1 MKQILFSKSILM
13 GAALLAGTAMFT
25 ACSSDEVVQENVN
38 PTFDGESVKT
48 QFAISIPA
56 AGPKKKMTSDN
67 TQQSGTTFL
76 GMQNIRLIPYNS
88 TAWESAQTLDK
99 ILALENIGSGNVSGN
114 ESQKI
119 YTDVDI
125 PVGTDRFLFY
135 GVAQGDDK
143 VQNGSLIPTI
153 DGQATR
159 ANINFELEQIH
170 DGTTM
175 TEQTQLVSLLNR
187 VENTSGWSAYTTE
200 TTAEDKA
207 IKKLYTDFTSMK
219 AGSASSILNLMQS
232 LYRSLSFASSDGTT
246 GSDAAKLAYNIRQAI
261 TTDASGG
268 LTLSASG
275 DPGEETLSYPEGFDS
290 TFPANY
296 KLPDG
301 AVRVKFNKDGTSG
314 EKFSADNNSYE
325 VGGSNNL
332 KIENITYPAS
342 LYYFCQSELK
352 ASTSTNA
359 TFPTNGSW
367 GGEQSWTGWDQTAV
381 AATTRSIAMVSPVN
395 YGVGMLATTVKCASD
410 NLIDAG
416 DNTIAIGTN
425 GFTLTGV
432 LVGGQPD
439 NVQWNMYQ
447 AYANTSSRTKTI
459 YDAAIPATNPKVTT
473 TACDANY
480 TLALDNSKF
489 TDSGMGTRAGKD
501 SQDKVNIAIELV
513 NNTGKN
519 FEGADGIIYAG
530 SKFYL
535 VAKLD
540 PNSSTSGEVTGTSG
554 DFSGKESVFMKD
566 YKTTAKLTISSLKNA
581 YNGIPDLRST
591 SLQFGLAVNLEWQT
605 GLSFDVSIE

>member
-25 ACSSDEVVQENVN
+25 ACSSDEVIPENVN

-56 AGPKKKMTSDN
+56 AGPKTKMSPEN
-67 TQQSGTTFL
+67 TQQDGTTFL

-88 TAWESAQTLDK
+88 TAWGSAQALDK
-99 ILALENIGSGNVSGN
+99 ILSLNNIETGSTVATN
-114 ESQKI
+114 ETQKI

-135 GVAQGDDK
+135 GVAIGSDK

-153 DGQATR
+153 DGQANR
-159 ANINFELEQIH
+159 SDIKFELEQIH

-175 TEQTQLVSLLNR
+175 TDQTLLVGLLNR
-187 VENTSGWSAYTTE
+187 VKNTTGWSTYTTA

-207 IKKLYTDFTSMK
+207 IKKLYTDFITMN

-232 LYRSLSFASSDGTT
+232 LYRSLSFASSDG
-246 GSDAAKLAYNIRQAI
+246 GASDAAKMAYNIRQAI
-261 TTDASGG
+261 TTDVGGG
-268 LTLSASG
+268 LTLKVESG
-275 DPGEETLSYPEGFDS
+275 TSGEETLSYNTHEGFEA

-301 AVRVKFNKDGTSG
+301 AVRVKSVSG
-314 EKFSADNNSYE
+314 ADFTADNNSYE
-325 VGGSNNL
+325 VGGTDNL

-352 ASTSTNA
+352 ASTSTIV

-367 GGEQSWTGWDQTAV
+367 GSEQYWTGWGQTEV

-395 YGVGMLATTVKCASD
+395 YGVGMLATTVKCASE

-432 LVGGQPD
+432 LIGGQPD
-439 NVQWNMYQ
+439 DVQWDMYQ
-447 AYANTSSRTKTI
+447 TYAGTLSRTKTI
-459 YDAAIPATNPKVTT
+459 YDAAILVTNPNVTT

-489 TDSGMGTRAGKD
+489 TDSGMGSRAGKD

-535 VAKLD
+535 VAQLD
-540 PNSSTSGEVTGTSG
+540 PNGISVTN
-554 DFSGKESVFMKD
+554 DDNKSVFMKD
-566 YKTTAKLTISSLKNA
+566 YKTTATLTISSLKNA

>member
-25 ACSSDEVVQENVN
+25 ACSSDEVIPENVN

-56 AGPKKKMTSDN
+56 AGPKTKMSPEN
-67 TQQSGTTFL
+67 TQQGGTNFL
-76 GMQNIRLIPYNS
+76 GMQNIRLIPYNN
-88 TAWESAQTLDK
+88 TAWGSAQALDK
-99 ILALENIGSGNVSGN
+99 ILALEDISNGNVLGN
-114 ESQKI
+114 ETQKI

-153 DGQATR
+153 DGQANR
-159 ANINFELEQIH
+159 SDIKFELEQIH

-175 TEQTQLVSLLNR
+175 TEQTLLVGLLNR
-187 VENTSGWSAYTTE
+187 VENTSGWSTYSTE
-200 TTAEDKA
+200 ATAEDKA
-207 IKKLYTDFTSMK
+207 IKKLYTDFITMK

-232 LYRSLSFASSDGTT
+232 LYRSLSFASNDG
-246 GSDAAKLAYNIRQAI
+246 GASDAAKLAYNIRQAI
-261 TTDASGG
+261 TINASGG

-359 TFPTNGSW
+359 IFPTNGNW
-367 GGEQSWTGWDQTAV
+367 GSETSWTGWDQTAV

-432 LVGGQPD
+432 LIGGQPD
-439 NVQWNMYQ
+439 DVQWDMYQ

-489 TDSGMGTRAGKD
+489 TDSGMGTRVGKD

-535 VAKLD
+535 VAQLE
-540 PNSSTSGEVTGTSG
+540 PNGTSVTN
-554 DFSGKESVFMKD
+554 DDNKSVFMKD
-566 YKTTAKLTISSLKNA
+566 YKTTATLTISSLKNA

>member
-25 ACSSDEVVQENVN
+25 ACSSDEVIPENVN

-56 AGPKKKMTSDN
+56 AGPKTKMSPEN
-67 TQQSGTTFL
+67 TQQGGTTFL

-88 TAWESAQTLDK
+88 TAWGSAQTLDK
-99 ILALENIGSGNVSGN
+99 ILSLNNIETGSTVVTN
-114 ESQKI
+114 ETQKI

-135 GVAQGDDK
+135 GVAIGSDK

-153 DGQATR
+153 DGQANR
-159 ANINFELEQIH
+159 SDIKFELEQIH

-175 TEQTQLVSLLNR
+175 TDQTLLVGLLNR
-187 VENTSGWSAYTTE
+187 VKNTTGWSTYTTA

-207 IKKLYTDFTSMK
+207 IEKLYTDFITMN

-232 LYRSLSFASSDGTT
+232 LYRSLSFASSDG
-246 GSDAAKLAYNIRQAI
+246 GASDAAKMAYNIRQAI
-261 TTDASGG
+261 TTDVGGG
-268 LTLSASG
+268 LTLKVESG
-275 DPGEETLSYPEGFDS
+275 TSGEETLSYNTHEGFEA

-301 AVRVKFNKDGTSG
+301 AVRVKSVSG
-314 EKFSADNNSYE
+314 ADFTADNNSYE
-325 VGGSNNL
+325 VGGTDNL
-332 KIENITYPAS
+332 QIENITYPAS

-352 ASTSTNA
+352 ASTSTIV

-367 GGEQSWTGWDQTAV
+367 GSEQDWTGWEQTEV

-395 YGVGMLATTVKCASD
+395 YGVGMLATTVKCASK

-416 DNTIAIGTN
+416 DNTIAIGAN

-432 LVGGQPD
+432 LIGGQPD
-439 NVQWNMYQ
+439 DVQWNMYQ

-459 YDAAIPATNPKVTT
+459 YDAAIPATNSKVTI

-489 TDSGMGTRAGKD
+489 TDSGMGTRAEKS

-535 VAKLD
+535 VAQLD
-540 PNSSTSGEVTGTSG
+540 PN
-554 DFSGKESVFMKD
+554 KEDNSDDKSVFMKD
-566 YKTTAKLTISSLKNA
+566 YKTTANLTISSLKNA

>member
-1 MKQILFSKSILM
+1 M

-25 ACSSDEVVQENVN
+25 ACSSDEVIPENVN

-56 AGPKKKMTSDN
+56 AGPKKKMTGDN

-76 GMQNIRLIPYNS
+76 GMQNIRLIPYNN
-88 TAWESAQTLDK
+88 TAWGSAQALDK
-99 ILALENIGSGNVSGN
+99 ILALNNIETGSTVTTN
-114 ESQKI
+114 ETQKI

-135 GVAQGDDK
+135 GVAIGSDK

-153 DGQATR
+153 DGQANR
-159 ANINFELEQIH
+159 SDIKFELEQIH

-175 TEQTQLVSLLNR
+175 TEQTLLVGLLNR
-187 VENTSGWSAYTTE
+187 VENTSGWSNYSTE

-207 IKKLYTDFTSMK
+207 IKKLYTDFITMK

-232 LYRSLSFASSDGTT
+232 LYRSLSFASNDG
-246 GSDAAKLAYNIRQAI
+246 GASDAAKMAYAIRQAI
-261 TTDASGG
+261 TTDDGGG
-268 LTLSASG
+268 LTLKVESG
-275 DPGEETLSYPEGFDS
+275 TSGEETLTYNAHEGFNE

-301 AVRVKFNKDGTSG
+301 AVRVKFADLD
-314 EKFSADNNSYE
+314 FAADNNSYV

-332 KIENITYPAS
+332 KIADITYPAS
-342 LYYFCQSELK
+342 LYYFCESTLK
-352 ASTSTNA
+352 ASTSTNV
-359 TFPTNGSW
+359 TFPTNGNW
-367 GGEQSWTGWDQTAV
+367 GSEASWTGWDQTAV

-395 YGVGMLATTVKCASD
+395 YGVGMLATTVECASD

-432 LVGGQPD
+432 LIGGQPD
-439 NVQWNMYQ
+439 DVQWDMYQ
-447 AYANTSSRTKTI
+447 AYAGTLSRTKTI

-489 TDSGMGTRAGKD
+489 TDSGMVTRAEKD

-535 VAKLD
+535 VAQLD
-540 PNSSTSGEVTGTSG
+540 PNGISVMN
-554 DFSGKESVFMKD
+554 DDKKSVFMKD
-566 YKTTAKLTISSLKNA
+566 YKTTATLTISSLKNA

>member
-13 GAALLAGTAMFT
+13 GAAFLAGTAMFT

-56 AGPKKKMTSDN
+56 AGPKKKMTPEN
-67 TQQSGTTFL
+67 TQQGGTNFL
-76 GMQNIRLIPYNS
+76 GMQNIRLIPYNND
-88 TAWESAQTLDK
+88 AWSSAQALDK
-99 ILALENIGSGNVSGN
+99 ILSLNNIETGSTVATN
-114 ESQKI
+114 ETQKI

-135 GVAQGDDK
+135 GVAIGSDK

-153 DGQATR
+153 DGQANR
-159 ANINFELEQIH
+159 SNIKFELEQIH
-170 DGTTM
+170 DGTPM
-175 TEQTQLVSLLNR
+175 TEQTQLVGLLNR
-187 VENTSGWSAYTTE
+187 VKNTAGWSTYTTA

-207 IKKLYTDFTSMK
+207 IKKLYTDFISMK

-232 LYRSLSFASSDGTT
+232 LYRSLSFAGSDGTS
-246 GSDAAKLAYNIRQAI
+246 GSDAENMAYNIRQAI

-268 LTLSASG
+268 LTLKVESG
-275 DPGEETLSYPEGFDS
+275 TSGEETLSYNTHEGFEA

-301 AVRVKFNKDGTSG
+301 AVRVKSVSG
-314 EKFSADNNSYE
+314 ADFTADNNSYE
-325 VGGSNNL
+325 VGGTNKL
-332 KIENITYPAS
+332 KIADITYPAS
-342 LYYFCQSELK
+342 LYYFCESTLK
-352 ASTSTNA
+352 ASTSTNV

-367 GGEQSWTGWDQTAV
+367 GNEADWVSKGWDQEAV
-381 AATTRSIAMVSPVN
+381 AATTRSIAMVTPVN
-395 YGVGMLATTVKCASD
+395 YGVGMLATTVKCASA
-410 NLIDAG
+410 NLVDAG
-416 DNTIAIGTN
+416 GNTIAIGTD

-432 LVGGQPD
+432 LIGAQPD
-439 NVQWNMYQ
+439 AVQWNMYQ
-447 AYANTSSRTKTI
+447 TYAASLTRTNVI
-459 YDAAIPATNPKVTT
+459 YDADIPTTDPKVTT
-473 TACDANY
+473 EACDPNY

-489 TDSGMGTRAGKD
+489 TGADMGTRAGKD

-535 VAKLD
+535 VAQLD
-540 PNSSTSGEVTGTSG
+540 PNKDDNT
-554 DFSGKESVFMKD
+554 DDKSVFMKD
-566 YKTTAKLTISSLKNA
+566 YKTTANLTISSLKNA

>member
-25 ACSSDEVVQENVN
+25 ACSSDEVIPENVN

-56 AGPKKKMTSDN
+56 AGPKKKMTGDN

-76 GMQNIRLIPYNS
+76 GMQNIRLIPYNN
-88 TAWESAQTLDK
+88 TAWGSAQALDK
-99 ILALENIGSGNVSGN
+99 ILALEDISNGNVSGN
-114 ESQKI
+114 ETQKI

-153 DGQATR
+153 DGQANR
-159 ANINFELEQIH
+159 SDIKFELEQIH
-170 DGTTM
+170 DGTAM

-187 VENTSGWSAYTTE
+187 VENTSGWSTYSTE
-200 TTAEDKA
+200 NTAEDKA
-207 IKKLYTDFTSMK
+207 IKKLYTDFITMN

-232 LYRSLSFASSDGTT
+232 LYRSLSFASNDG
-246 GSDAAKLAYNIRQAI
+246 GASDAAKMAYNIRQAI
-261 TTDASGG
+261 TTDVEGG
-268 LTLSASG
+268 LTLKVESG
-275 DPGEETLSYPEGFDS
+275 TPGEETLSYPEGFAS

-301 AVRVKFNKDGTSG
+301 AVRVKFNKEGTSG

-325 VGGSNNL
+325 VGGTDKL

-352 ASTSTNA
+352 ASTSTNVA
-359 TFPTNGSW
+359 FPTNGSW
-367 GGEQSWTGWDQTAV
+367 GSELSWTGWEQTEV

-439 NVQWNMYQ
+439 NVQWDMYQ
-447 AYANTSSRTKTI
+447 AYDGTLSRTKTI

-535 VAKLD
+535 VAQLD
-540 PNSSTSGEVTGTSG
+540 PNGTSVTN
-554 DFSGKESVFMKD
+554 DDKKSVFMKD
-566 YKTTAKLTISSLKNA
+566 YKTTATLTISSLKNA

-591 SLQFGLAVNLEWQT
+591 SLQFGLAVNLAWQT

>member
-25 ACSSDEVVQENVN
+25 ACSSDEVIPENVN

-56 AGPKKKMTSDN
+56 AGPKTKMTGDN

-76 GMQNIRLIPYNS
+76 GMQNIRLIPYNN
-88 TAWESAQTLDK
+88 TAWGSAQALDK
-99 ILALENIGSGNVSGN
+99 ILALEDISNGNVSGK
-114 ESQKI
+114 ETQKI

-153 DGQATR
+153 DGQANR
-159 ANINFELEQIH
+159 SDIKFELEQIH
-170 DGTTM
+170 DGTAM
-175 TEQTQLVSLLNR
+175 TEQTLLVGLLNR
-187 VENTSGWSAYTTE
+187 VENTSGWSTYSTE

-207 IKKLYTDFTSMK
+207 IKKLYTDFISMK

-232 LYRSLSFASSDGTT
+232 LYRSLSFAGSDGTS
-246 GSDAAKLAYNIRQAI
+246 GSDAENMAYNIRQAI
-261 TTDASGG
+261 TTDAGGG
-268 LTLSASG
+268 LTLKVESETS
-275 DPGEETLSYPEGFDS
+275 GEETLSYNTHEGFEA

-301 AVRVKFNKDGTSG
+301 AVRVKFENSD
-314 EKFSADNNSYE
+314 FVADNNSYE
-325 VGGSNNL
+325 VGGTDKL

-352 ASTSTNA
+352 ASTSTNV

-367 GGEQSWTGWDQTAV
+367 GSEQNWTGWEQTEV

-432 LVGGQPD
+432 LIGGQPD
-439 NVQWNMYQ
+439 DVQWDMYQ
-447 AYANTSSRTKTI
+447 AYAGTLSRTKTI
-459 YDAAIPATNPKVTT
+459 YDAAIPTTNPKVTT
-473 TACDANY
+473 SACEANY

-489 TDSGMGTRAGKD
+489 TDSGMGTRVGKD

-535 VAKLD
+535 VAQLD
-540 PNSSTSGEVTGTSG
+540 PNDDENT
-554 DFSGKESVFMKD
+554 DKSVFMKD
-566 YKTTAKLTISSLKNA
+566 YKTTATLTISSLKNA

-591 SLQFGLAVNLEWQT
+591 SLQFGLAVNLKWQE
-605 GLSFDVSIE
+605 GLKFDVSIE

>member
-1 MKQILFSKSILM
+1 M

-25 ACSSDEVVQENVN
+25 ACSSDEVIPENVN

-56 AGPKKKMTSDN
+56 AGPKTKMSPEN
-67 TQQSGTTFL
+67 TQQGGTTFL

-88 TAWESAQTLDK
+88 TAWGSAQTLDK
-99 ILALENIGSGNVSGN
+99 ILSLNNIETGSTVVTN
-114 ESQKI
+114 ETQKI

-135 GVAQGDDK
+135 GVAIGSDK

-153 DGQATR
+153 DGQANR
-159 ANINFELEQIH
+159 SDIKFELEQIH

-175 TEQTQLVSLLNR
+175 TDQTLLVGLLNR
-187 VENTSGWSAYTTE
+187 VKNTTGWSTYTTA

-207 IKKLYTDFTSMK
+207 IEKLYTDFITMN

-232 LYRSLSFASSDGTT
+232 LYRSLSFASSDG
-246 GSDAAKLAYNIRQAI
+246 GASDAAKMAYNIRQAI
-261 TTDASGG
+261 TTDVGGG
-268 LTLSASG
+268 LTLKVESG
-275 DPGEETLSYPEGFDS
+275 TSGEETLSYNTHEGFEA

-301 AVRVKFNKDGTSG
+301 AVRVKSVSG
-314 EKFSADNNSYE
+314 ADFMADNNSYE
-325 VGGSNNL
+325 VGGTDNL
-332 KIENITYPAS
+332 QIENITYPAS

-352 ASTSTNA
+352 ASTSTIV

-367 GGEQSWTGWDQTAV
+367 GSEQYWTGWEQTEV

-395 YGVGMLATTVKCASD
+395 YGVGMLATTVKCASE

-432 LVGGQPD
+432 LIGGQPD
-439 NVQWNMYQ
+439 DVQWDMYQ
-447 AYANTSSRTKTI
+447 TYAGTLSRTKTI
-459 YDAAIPATNPKVTT
+459 YDAAIPVTNPNVTT
-473 TACDANY
+473 TACAANY

-489 TDSGMGTRAGKD
+489 TDFGMGSRAGKD

-535 VAKLD
+535 VAQLD
-540 PNSSTSGEVTGTSG
+540 PNGISVTN
-554 DFSGKESVFMKD
+554 DDNKSVFMKD
-566 YKTTAKLTISSLKNA
+566 YKTTANLTISSLKNA

>member
-56 AGPKKKMTSDN
+56 AGPKKKMTGDN
-67 TQQSGTTFL
+67 TQQTGSNFL
-76 GMQNIRLIPYNS
+76 GMQNIRLIPYNN
-88 TAWESAQTLDK
+88 TAWGSAQALDK
-99 ILALENIGSGNVSGN
+99 ILSLNNIETGSTVTTN
-114 ESQKI
+114 ETQKI

-135 GVAQGDDK
+135 GVAIGSDK

-153 DGQATR
+153 DGQANR
-159 ANINFELEQIH
+159 SNIKFELEQIH

-175 TEQTQLVSLLNR
+175 TEQTLLVGLLNR
-187 VENTSGWSAYTTE
+187 VENTSGWSTYSTE
-200 TTAEDKA
+200 ITAEDKA
-207 IKKLYTDFTSMK
+207 IKKLYTDFITMK

-232 LYRSLSFASSDGTT
+232 LYRSLSFASNDG
-246 GSDAAKLAYNIRQAI
+246 GASDAAKMAYNIRQAI
-261 TTDASGG
+261 TTDVGGG
-268 LTLSASG
+268 LTLKVGSG
-275 DPGEETLSYPEGFDS
+275 TSGGETLSYNTHESFEA

-301 AVRVKFNKDGTSG
+301 AVRVKFETSD
-314 EKFSADNNSYE
+314 FVADNNSYE
-325 VGGSNNL
+325 VGGTNKL

-352 ASTSTNA
+352 ASTSTNV

-367 GGEQSWTGWDQTAV
+367 GSEQSWTGWEQTEV

-395 YGVGMLATTVKCASD
+395 YGVGMLATTVKCASE

-439 NVQWNMYQ
+439 NVQWDMYQ
-447 AYANTSSRTKTI
+447 AYASTLSRTKTI

-489 TDSGMGTRAGKD
+489 TDTSMGTRAGKD

-535 VAKLD
+535 VAQLD
-540 PNSSTSGEVTGTSG
+540 PNGASVTN
-554 DFSGKESVFMKD
+554 DDKKSVFMKD
-566 YKTTAKLTISSLKNA
+566 YKTTATLTISSLKNA

>member
-25 ACSSDEVVQENVN
+25 ACSSDEVIPENVN

-56 AGPKKKMTSDN
+56 AGPKKKMTGDN

-76 GMQNIRLIPYNS
+76 GMQNIRLIPYNN
-88 TAWESAQTLDK
+88 TAWGSAQALDK
-99 ILALENIGSGNVSGN
+99 ILALEDISNGNVSSN
-114 ESQKI
+114 ETQKI

-153 DGQATR
+153 DGQANR
-159 ANINFELEQIH
+159 SDIKFELEQIH

-175 TEQTQLVSLLNR
+175 TDQTLLVGLLNR
-187 VENTSGWSAYTTE
+187 VKNTTGWSTYNTA

-207 IKKLYTDFTSMK
+207 IKKLYTDFITMN

-232 LYRSLSFASSDGTT
+232 LYRSLSFASNDG
-246 GSDAAKLAYNIRQAI
+246 GASDAAKMAYNIRQAI
-261 TTDASGG
+261 TTDVGGG
-268 LTLSASG
+268 LILKVESG
-275 DPGEETLSYPEGFDS
+275 TSGEEILSYNTHEGFEA

-301 AVRVKFNKDGTSG
+301 AVRVKFENPD
-314 EKFSADNNSYE
+314 FVADNNSYE
-325 VGGSNNL
+325 VGGTDKL

-359 TFPTNGSW
+359 TFPTNGNW
-367 GGEQSWTGWDQTAV
+367 GSETSWTGWDQTAV

-432 LVGGQPD
+432 LIGGQPD
-439 NVQWNMYQ
+439 DVQWNMYQ

-473 TACDANY
+473 TSCDVNY

-489 TDSGMGTRAGKD
+489 TSDAYEVGNRELKAN
-501 SQDKVNIAIELV
+501 QVPVNIAIELV

-540 PNSSTSGEVTGTSG
+540 PNSSTPGEVTGTSG

>member
-13 GAALLAGTAMFT
+13 GAALVAGTAMFT

-56 AGPKKKMTSDN
+56 AGPKKKMTGDN

-99 ILALENIGSGNVSGN
+99 ILALENIGSGNVSSN

-342 LYYFCQSELK
+342 LYYFCESALK
-352 ASTSTNA
+352 ASTLTNV
-359 TFPTNGSW
+359 TFPENGSW
-367 GGEQSWTGWDQTAV
+367 GIESDWVSKGWDQEAV
-381 AATTRSIAMVSPVN
+381 AATTRSIAMVTPVN
-395 YGVGMLATTVKCASD
+395 YGVGMLETTVKCKSS
-410 NLIDAG
+410 NLLDAG
-416 DNTIAIGTN
+416 GNTIAIGTE

-432 LVGGQPD
+432 LIGAQPD
-439 NVQWNMYQ
+439 AVQWNMYQ
-447 AYANTSSRTKTI
+447 TYATSPTRTNVI
-459 YDAAIPATNPKVTT
+459 YDAAIPTTNSKVTT
-473 TACDANY
+473 SACEANY

-489 TDSGMGTRAGKD
+489 TDSSMGTRAGKD

-535 VAKLD
+535 VAQLD
-540 PNSSTSGEVTGTSG
+540 PNGTSVTN
-554 DFSGKESVFMKD
+554 DDKKSVFMKD
-566 YKTTAKLTISSLKNA
+566 YKTTATLTISSLKNA